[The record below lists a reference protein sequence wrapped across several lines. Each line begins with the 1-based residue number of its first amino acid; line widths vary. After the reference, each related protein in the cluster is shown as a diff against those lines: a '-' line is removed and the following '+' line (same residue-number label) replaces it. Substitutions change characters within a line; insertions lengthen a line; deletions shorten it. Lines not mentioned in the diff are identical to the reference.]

1 MWTSERWNVLRGK
14 FCFLQGCSYLD
25 QSNQRHI
32 FNEHSFQILG
42 YVNTACW
49 SPDGTTLLFTTSTD
63 PKIFCLKFL
72 PSIVG
77 TEMNDPSNMSDGNVP
92 EEPSWHSSGAAVPVM
107 DLSAVSFNCEDGE
120 EIRYQLH
127 SNFLR

>member
-1 MWTSERWNVLRGK
+1 MIQQRNGYLNPITSEPHFSLN
-14 FCFLQGCSYLD
+14 F
-25 QSNQRHI
+25 
-32 FNEHSFQILG
+32 FQILG

-63 PKIFCLKFL
+63 PKIFCLKFM

-77 TEMNDPSNMSDGNVP
+77 TEMTDPSNISDGNSVP

-107 DLSAVSFNCEDGE
+107 DLTAVSFNCEDGE
-120 EIRYQLH
+120 EIRY
-127 SNFLR
+127 